1 MNINR
6 AIFQMDNKQTFI
18 FSIFLKHVKSERENI
33 YMRNSTYASMQV
45 SKLPAISN
53 TRKLPQPMQD
63 ANECISNT
71 GRSCTHINQSLTH
84 ISFEKMN
91 MILL

>member
-63 ANECISNT
+63 ANASQTQGDHAHTLINHS
-71 GRSCTHINQSLTH
+71 HI
-84 ISFEKMN
+84 F
-91 MILL
+91 LLKK